1 MSINNRLINLGGE
14 GCPPYVLTA
23 DSYVSG
29 SKGSLST
36 VSGPDGIAV
45 SPDGTKMFVNGAGRL
60 QEWTM
65 STPHYLPSA
74 TFNRYVAVNG
84 RAKDVCFSSTGHR
97 CYLNER
103 DYTIQFN
110 LSTPYSLLGVSGPQP
125 SGSQSWAPFGEAAWD
140 ANGLSIAADGT
151 KVFAS
156 KIESSQNKV
165 YLQNLSTP
173 WELSS
178 STGSYL
184 QGFIGDGSYANG
196 FSYSNDGLN
205 LIIHAD
211 KVVQYWSLTTPF
223 DFSTATNT
231 QNITVTGGSY
241 GVGGIDYSN
250 GLFVYVSD
258 DYSNK
263 GYQISVCG

>member
-1 MSINNRLINLGGE
+1 MSINNRLINTGAE
-14 GCPPYVLTA
+14 GCPPYILTA

-29 SKGSLST
+29 SKSPISQVGS
-36 VSGPDGIAV
+36 PDGIAV
-45 SPDGTKMFVNGAGRL
+45 SPNGTKLIVNASGRL
-60 QEWTM
+60 EEYTM
-65 STPHYLPSA
+65 STPHNLASA
-74 TFNRYVAVNG
+74 SYNRYIAVDG
-84 RAKDVCFSSTGHR
+84 RAKDLCFSSTGHR
-97 CYLNER
+97 LYLNRR
-103 DYTIQFN
+103 DYTVQYN
-110 LSTPYSLLGVSGPQP
+110 LSTPYSLLGASLQP
-125 SGSQSWAPFGEAAWD
+125 SGSQQWNPFGEAAFD

-151 KVFAS
+151 KLFAS

-223 DFSTATNT
+223 NFATATNL
-231 QNITVTGGSY
+231 QNITITGGSY

-250 GLFVYVSD
+250 GLFVYVTD
-258 DYSNK
+258 DYFDVA
-263 GYQISVCG
+263 YQISVCG